1 MIRDA
6 LCNLRKPVTSP
17 TPQPATTVT
26 TEGETFPSDP
36 QRLRYVDLA
45 APLAGRSIEVAA
57 GVRWARIPLPIELD
71 HINVWLIIAGD
82 GCIIVDTG
90 IGASIGK
97 DAWEEIE
104 RDVFAKYPP
113 RGLFVTHIHPDH
125 IGLAAWLQRRFEIPV
140 WMSARTHAM
149 ARVLFGL
156 EPPPEES
163 VVDAFFRSHGL
174 QDVASVAPLFRPER
188 FARITSGMPTVDRL
202 IADGEVMAWGDGRW
216 RAMQTDGHA
225 EGHLCLCNETAR
237 VLICGDQV
245 LPTISSN
252 VSYTLR
258 SGDPDP
264 LGSYLASLQRLRA
277 LPHDTLALPSHGRP
291 FYGLQLRIDDLTS
304 HHEQQLASVEK
315 VCSVPRTGME
325 LLPFMYRR
333 ELKGMHLFLA
343 LGEAL
348 AHAEYLVARGRVERL
363 TSDGMVRYRALTHRA
378 DRPPDSDP

>member
-1 MIRDA
+1 MTI
-6 LCNLRKPVTSP
+6 P
-17 TPQPATTVT
+17 TPQPATRVT
-26 TEGETFPSDP
+26 TEGETFASDP

-45 APLAGRSIEVAA
+45 APGAGGSVEVAP
-57 GVRWARIPLPIELD
+57 GVRWARVPLPIELD

-82 GCIIVDTG
+82 SCIIVDTG

-104 RDVFAKYPP
+104 GDIFATHPP

-125 IGLAAWLQRRFEIPV
+125 IGLAAWLQQRYDIPV
-140 WMSARTHAM
+140 WMSERTHAM
-149 ARVLFGL
+149 ARVLFGVD
-156 EPPPEES
+156 PPPEES
-163 VVDAFFRSHGL
+163 AVEAFFKSHGL
-174 QDVASVAPLFRPER
+174 QDVSSVAPLFRPER
-188 FARITSGMPTVDRL
+188 FARITSGMPKVDRL
-202 IADGEVMAWGDGRW
+202 IADGEVMHWGSGRW
-216 RAMQTDGHA
+216 QAMQTDGHA
-225 EGHLCLCNETAR
+225 EGHLCLFNESAR

-252 VSYTLR
+252 VSVTLS

-264 LGSYLASLQRLRA
+264 LGSYLGSLQRLRL

-291 FYGLQLRIDDLTS
+291 FFGLQLRIDDLIS
-304 HHEQQLASVEK
+304 HHEQQLALVEK
-315 VCSVPRTGME
+315 VCGEPRTGME

-348 AHAEYLVARGRVERL
+348 AHAEHLVARDRMERL
-363 TSDGMVRYRALTHRA
+363 TTDGMVRYRAFRHPA
-378 DRPPDSDP
+378 DRPASSGP